1 MYTYKIFRK
10 SQTVTDSLGGFVT
23 KLEDCFFIYV
33 ESLVS
38 CVVNEVYIGLK
49 KYGGPYG
56 ESIEGNDCVW
66 HETSSN

>member
-1 MYTYKIFRK
+1 M
-10 SQTVTDSLGGFVT
+10 T
-23 KLEDCFFIYV
+23 KLEECFFIYV
-33 ESLVS
+33 EYLVS

-66 HETSSN
+66 NETRSN